1 MTLVCG
7 ACFRA
12 LHEAWRVG
20 HGAAHINSFLASRP
34 WTKLF
39 FSFIVVVLSTHK
51 IRFDSD
57 ADADSDARWLSC
69 FYYGSHWL
77 RVTLR
82 ATLKGCQSNLLLLL
96 LTVGQKRQE
105 LAALLFLSIFTC
117 VSLRQSLLYLKFVYN
132 DFTFASCL
140 EKSQQ
145 FFNLLSGN
153 DDEGSDASSDVGSD
167 SGSGNKNC
175 QLPQKRLQ
183 SRRGVIG
190 GGVSRGRGRGQT
202 SGHGLTVWWIT

>member
-39 FSFIVVVLSTHK
+39 CFSLVVVLSTHK
-51 IRFDSD
+51 IRFDS
-57 ADADSDARWLSC
+57 DADSDARWLSC

-77 RVTLR
+77 RATLR
-82 ATLKGCQSNLLLLL
+82 ATLKGCQSNLLLLP
-96 LTVGQKRQE
+96 LTVGPKRQE
-105 LAALLFLSIFTC
+105 LAALLFLSIFIC
-117 VSLRQSLLYLKFVYN
+117 VSLSLRLLYLKFVYN

-153 DDEGSDASSDVGSD
+153 DDEGSDASRGRDCGSGSD
-167 SGSGNKNC
+167 NKNC

-190 GGVSRGRGRGQT
+190 GGVSRGGGQT